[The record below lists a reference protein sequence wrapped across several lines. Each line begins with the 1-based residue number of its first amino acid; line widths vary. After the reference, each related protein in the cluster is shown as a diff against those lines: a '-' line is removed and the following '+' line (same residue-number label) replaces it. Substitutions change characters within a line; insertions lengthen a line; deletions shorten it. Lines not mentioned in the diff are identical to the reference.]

1 MAADN
6 HRGWHHRGVLPA
18 SVNLNLSAKAHTA
31 EYDARRAETAAAVIE
46 ITDDDKA
53 EIMHFFENFR
63 TENTDETI
71 AKIVKEELSA
81 WESGAKSLDEVS
93 KLIQSRAWI
102 YLNE

>member
-1 MAADN
+1 MIGG
-6 HRGWHHRGVLPA
+6 HV
-18 SVNLNLSAKAHTA
+18 SVNLNLSANAHTA
-31 EYDARRAETAAAVIE
+31 EYDVRLAEKANTVIE
-46 ITDDDKA
+46 ITDVDKA

-63 TENTDETI
+63 TENTDATI
-71 AKIVKEELSA
+71 AEIVKEELSA

>member
-1 MAADN
+1 MLGGHVSVSLNLAAD
-6 HRGWHHRGVLPA
+6 
-18 SVNLNLSAKAHTA
+18 AHTA
-31 EYDARRAETAAAVIE
+31 EYDTRLAELASTVIE

-63 TENTDETI
+63 TENTDETV
-71 AKIVKEELSA
+71 AAIVKEELSA

-93 KLIQSRAWI
+93 KLIQSRVWI